1 MIIAPLTERDGEL
14 KNNWYIAA
22 LSSEVTKTKPFK
34 SIIYDIDLVLFRT
47 ENNEVVCLLDRCL
60 HRHAQ
65 LSLGTISNSQLTCP
79 YHGWTYNKDGVV
91 TSIPSEGTDRKNKTN
106 FCQKKIATIE
116 QDDCIWVWMGD
127 QMPTSPPPYRFPH
140 WKESGWTCYFMI
152 TDFANEVTHLAE
164 NFMDVP
170 HTVFVH
176 AGWFRNK
183 SQTKIKIDVETKNG
197 EVNVTY
203 IQPND
208 TIGFTGKIL
217 NPHNEPLTH
226 TDRFIMPNI
235 TRVDYNFG
243 SQRSFIINSQI
254 TPVSTLKCRVY
265 TAIIYKLGIISLPLK
280 PFFQFYT
287 RQVINQDVEIM
298 ANQGYNF
305 EQDFACNFKATDAD
319 VVHSSIEKLRLLGQK
334 SQTTYKDIST
344 SIEKDIWI

>member
-1 MIIAPLTERDGEL
+1 MIIAPLSERDGEL

-22 LSSEVTKTKPFK
+22 LSSQISKNKPFK

-47 ENNEVVCLLDRCL
+47 SENEIICLEDRCL

-65 LSLGTISNSQLTCP
+65 LSLGTITNNQITCP
-79 YHGWTYNKDGVV
+79 YHGWTYDKDGIV
-91 TSIPSEGTDRKNKTN
+91 TSVPSEGPDKKPKSHL
-106 FCQKKIATIE
+106 CQKKFPTHE
-116 QDDCIWVWMGD
+116 QDNCIWVWMGKD
-127 QMPTSPPPYRFPH
+127 KPLSPPSYRFPH
-140 WKESGWTCYFMI
+140 WKESGWVSYFMI
-152 TDFANEVTHLAE
+152 TDFDNEVTHLAE

-176 AGWFRNK
+176 AGWFRDK
-183 SQTKIKIDVETKNG
+183 SQTKVKIDVETKNG

-208 TIGFTGKIL
+208 TIGFTGRIL
-217 NPHNEPLTH
+217 NPSNEPLTH

-243 SQRSFIINSQI
+243 SKRSFIINSQI
-254 TPVSTLKCRVY
+254 TPVGTLKSKVY
-265 TAIIYKLGIISLPLK
+265 TAIIYRLGFLSPILE

-305 EQDFACNFKATDAD
+305 SRDFSCNFKATDAD
-319 VVHSSIEKLRLLGQK
+319 VVHSSIEKLRMLGQK
-334 SQTTYKDIST
+334 ENLTYKEIEST
-344 SIEKDIWI
+344 IQKEIWI

>member
-1 MIIAPLTERDGEL
+1 MIIAPLNERDGEL
-14 KNNWYIAA
+14 KSNWYIAA
-22 LSSEVTKTKPFK
+22 LSFQVTKTKPFK
-34 SIIYDIDLVLFRT
+34 SIIYDTDLVLFRT
-47 ENNEVVCLLDRCL
+47 SANEIVCLVDRCV

-65 LSLGTISNSQLTCP
+65 LSLGTIENDHLTCP
-79 YHGWTYNKDGVV
+79 YHGWTYDKTGTVV
-91 TSIPSEGTDRKNKTN
+91 SVPSEGTEKKSKSN
-106 FCQKKIATIE
+106 FCQKKFYTFE
-116 QDDCIWVWMGD
+116 QDDCVWVWMGENA
-127 QMPTSPPPYRFPH
+127 PSSPPPYRFPN
-140 WKESGWTCYFMI
+140 WKQPGWVSYFMI
-152 TDFANEVTHLAE
+152 TDFDNEVTHLAE

-183 SQTKIKIDVETKNG
+183 SLTKVKIDVETKNG

-208 TIGFTGKIL
+208 TIGFTGRIL
-217 NPHNEPLTH
+217 NPRNEPLTH

-243 SQRSFIINSQI
+243 SKRSFIINSQI
-254 TPVSTLKCRVY
+254 TPTGTLKSRVY
-265 TAIIYKLGIISLPLK
+265 TAIIYRVGILSVPLK

-305 EQDFACNFKATDAD
+305 EKDFSCHFKATDAD
-319 VVHSSIEKLRLLGQK
+319 VVHSAIEKLRMLGQK
-334 SQTTYKDIST
+334 MNSNYKEIDST
-344 SIEKDIWI
+344 IQKDIWI